1 MPTTAARLLAV
12 LVAGAALAAG
22 CGRPSRSLRQPLA
35 GTVVIDGVPAFA
47 GVISFSPRAGHAGP
61 VASGPIQDGRYAFT
75 AANGPTAGPYRAV
88 IFCVRDAAEARS
100 LQPAHDK
107 ARPPRPLETPTPS
120 ETPPTEEMDT
130 GHGPP
135 ETLDGT
141 APGPRGAERKGVES
155 DAPTTPAE
163 RPQETVPERRPPA
176 NMREFD
182 VTVPATAPPRLDFM
196 IDGGASS

>member
-1 MPTTAARLLAV
+1 MPTPAARLLAV

-35 GTVVIDGVPAFA
+35 GSVVIDGLPAFA

-88 IFCVRDAAEARS
+88 IFFVRDAAEARS
-100 LQPAHDK
+100 FQPVHDK
-107 ARPPRPLETPTPS
+107 ARPPRPLETPV
-120 ETPPTEEMDT
+120 PPDKQPTADVDAEQ
-130 GHGPP
+130 GPQ
-135 ETLDGT
+135 EALEGT
-141 APGPRGAERKGVES
+141 APEPLGAERKGVKS

-163 RPQETVPERRPPA
+163 RPQEPVPEPRPPA

-182 VTVPATAPPRLDFM
+182 VTVPATVPPRLDFS
-196 IDGGASS
+196 ISGGDFP